1 MKSSAG
7 FENIAEHATRIVDH
21 DEALQFA
28 AAQLAL
34 TLSLEDP
41 DEPVPMTDIIND
53 RYPDETQE
61 IDLEEALP
69 EDARRF
75 LPAAKIVVGTVVMQ
89 VNEQSQL
96 LARRE
101 ARPFR

>member
-1 MKSSAG
+1 MRSPEG
-7 FENIAEHATRIVDH
+7 FERIADHATRIVDR
-21 DEALQFA
+21 DEALHFA

-41 DEPVPMTDIIND
+41 DEPVPMTDLIKA
-53 RYPDETQE
+53 RYPDETQD
-61 IDLEEALP
+61 IDLEGALP

-75 LPAAKIVVGTVVMQ
+75 LPSAKIVIGTIMMQ
-89 VNEQSQL
+89 ANKQAQGA
-96 LARRE
+96 ARRE